1 MSNTSHAAALRYYRD
16 SGTAAVAC
24 DASPHRLVTMLYDGV
39 IERLGRGVSS
49 LAAGDIVG
57 KVRAVNSAMEVISYL
72 RAILDFQAGGDLARQ
87 FDSLY
92 DYMLRRLTQANAA
105 NDPEGLRE
113 VARLVNTLKSGW
125 EQIPE
130 SMRG

>member
-1 MSNTSHAAALRYYRD
+1 
-16 SGTAAVAC
+16 
-24 DASPHRLVTMLYDGV
+24 MLYDGV